1 VVEISLDSRFSEDVP
16 FALEYLR
23 SPYYISRMK
32 GKREVMTARELAR
45 RINVPHTTVMGWLQ
59 KGQVPGAKA
68 EEVGEFKVWVVPI
81 ETANTFPQWR
91 PKRGRPTK
99 KEAAKKAAKSGAKK
113 SGSGK

>member
-1 VVEISLDSRFSEDVP
+1 MVEISLNSCFSEDVP

-32 GKREVMTARELAR
+32 GKREAMTARELAR

-68 EEVGEFKVWVVPI
+68 EEVGDFKVWVVPI
-81 ETANTFPQWR
+81 EAAHTFPQWR

-99 KEAAKKAAKSGAKK
+99 KAAAKKAAKSGAKK